1 VSRKVLVPPGSLTGI
16 LVAAAMAIIML
27 GPILTVVVWAFA
39 EQWRYP
45 SLLPAQWG
53 FRFWSQMFRRADV
66 WQSLATSLVV
76 ATVSTT
82 VSALICWPA
91 AYAFARLDFPG
102 RRSLLMA
109 FLAAQ
114 AFPKFALYLTVAV
127 FFFRLDLVGTME
139 GVILAEIVHTL
150 LFMIWIPTSAFRS
163 VPPALEEAGFDL
175 GASRLRV
182 FLEITLPQCAPALAA
197 SFLLGFVATL
207 FEVDAAL
214 LVGAPQVRTM
224 PVLMLTLSAQVVV
237 QYAAVLCVILWV
249 PSFLLLLLSRR
260 FMSAR
265 TIAAGLGA

>member
-1 VSRKVLVPPGSLTGI
+1 MTRTLLRPPSVIGLVVAGAMVLV
-16 LVAAAMAIIML
+16 ML
-27 GPILTVVVWAFA
+27 GPILTVVLWAFA

-45 SLLPAQWG
+45 SLLPTQWG
-53 FRFWSQMFRRADV
+53 FRFWEQMFRRADV
-66 WQSLATSLVV
+66 WQSLTTSLAV
-76 ATVSTT
+76 ASVSTSL
-82 VSALICWPA
+82 SALICWPA
-91 AYAFARLDFPG
+91 AYAFARLNFPG
-102 RRSLLMA
+102 RRLLLMA

-114 AFPKFALYLTVAV
+114 AFPKFALYLTMAV
-127 FFFRLDLVGTME
+127 FFFRLDLVGTAG
-139 GVILAEIVHTL
+139 GVVLAEMVNTL

-163 VPPALEEAGFDL
+163 VPAALEEAGFDL

-182 FLEITLPQCAPALAA
+182 FLEITLPQCVPALAA

-214 LVGAPQVRTM
+214 LVGAPQIRTM

-249 PSFLLLLLSRR
+249 PSFVLLLLSRR

-265 TIAAGLGA
+265 TISAGLGA